1 MLFVYDLCKMDRTRY
16 TPRDMEL
23 TACVGQPSATET
35 PRGAEIFSP
44 RNTQTSTVRRN
55 LLGAFEGAENEQNIP
70 IETER
75 TNWPSPVDASTP
87 LGQEQNVELEN
98 KTQWSGFVFTWSV
111 IFAIGGIIVFALYKY
126 FPMYMLL
133 CFTREFFISGSLAVL
148 CAILA
153 SVVIKFIFQNRK
165 SAQRQERRKFCDS

>member
-1 MLFVYDLCKMDRTRY
+1 MDRTRY

-23 TACVGQPSATET
+23 TAGVGHPSATET
-35 PRGAEIFSP
+35 PRGAGIFSP

-55 LLGAFEGAENEQNIP
+55 LLGAFEDAENQQNIP

-165 SAQRQERRKFCDS
+165 SAETTRKA